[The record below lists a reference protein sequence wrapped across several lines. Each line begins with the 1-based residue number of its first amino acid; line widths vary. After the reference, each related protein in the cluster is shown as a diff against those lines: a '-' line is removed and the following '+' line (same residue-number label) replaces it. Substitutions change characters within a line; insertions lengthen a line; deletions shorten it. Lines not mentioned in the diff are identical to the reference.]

1 MIVRW
6 VITTVL
12 FSPKKDSYIHTILTL
27 SPQTQTFLQLIIES
41 VMNALPQDDNNQSVM
56 SEVCSVL
63 EDSILSATALDPND
77 NDQASYLLQGI
88 EQSFDMAVGG
98 IGEDQRYRE
107 EIRELEV
114 KVINLQQSVTTQRDE
129 TEFIRRQRD
138 KLQEE
143 VYRLENEISAHKK
156 VVLTMEDQER
166 RRSVVA
172 DGLSNRYEA
181 ELRQLREEKEQL
193 AKQIDIY
200 ASENDNYLKELTFLR
215 TNRDEATQRYKSIQK
230 EKEEEICRLKEEM
243 GLLMLEKQSLEKQT
257 DQMKVMKQRMEVLK
271 EVERQYEVL
280 KREVC
285 KREERMWDDE

>member
-41 VMNALPQDDNNQSVM
+41 VMNALPQDDLNQSVM

-77 NDQASYLLQGI
+77 IDQTSRPPQGI
-88 EQSFDMAVGG
+88 DQSFDLAVGG
-98 IGEDQRYRE
+98 LGEDQRYRE
-107 EIRELEV
+107 EIHELEV
-114 KVINLQQSVTTQRDE
+114 KVINLQQSVITQRDE

-156 VVLTMEDQER
+156 VVMTMEDQER

-172 DGLSNRYEA
+172 DGLNDRYEA
-181 ELRQLREEKEQL
+181 ELKQLREEKEQL
-193 AKQIDIY
+193 AKQVDIY
-200 ASENDNYLKELTFLR
+200 ASENDNYLRELTFLR
-215 TNRDEATQRYKSIQK
+215 TSQDKVTQHCESIQK
-230 EKEEEICRLKEEM
+230 DHKEEIHRLKEEM
-243 GLLMLEKQSLEKQT
+243 DLLMLEKQSLEKQT

-271 EVERQYEVL
+271 EVERQYELL

-285 KREERMWDDE
+285 KRKERM

>member
-41 VMNALPQDDNNQSVM
+41 VMNALPQDDLNQSVM

-77 NDQASYLLQGI
+77 IDQTSRPPQGI
-88 EQSFDMAVGG
+88 DQSFDLAVGG
-98 IGEDQRYRE
+98 LGEDQRYRE
-107 EIRELEV
+107 EIHELEV
-114 KVINLQQSVTTQRDE
+114 KVINLQQSVITQRDE

-156 VVLTMEDQER
+156 VVMTMEDQER

-172 DGLSNRYEA
+172 DGLNDRYEA
-181 ELRQLREEKEQL
+181 ELKQLREEKEQL
-193 AKQIDIY
+193 AKQVDIY
-200 ASENDNYLKELTFLR
+200 ASENDNYLRELTFLR
-215 TNRDEATQRYKSIQK
+215 TSQDKVTQHCESIQK
-230 EKEEEICRLKEEM
+230 DHEEEIHRLKEEM
-243 GLLMLEKQSLEKQT
+243 DLLMLEKQSLEKQT

-271 EVERQYEVL
+271 EVERQYELL

-285 KREERMWDDE
+285 KRKERM